1 MSELIEKAL
10 TDFRSLCVELIPVKY
25 AKEEILDYV
34 LGLSTSDCIVQLVK
48 HELIID
54 ELQVKVASY
63 NTFKAF
69 ERGTNRAKK
78 VSVEFLLNLTCK
90 TQIRDAI
97 KVSAPKLGDCAFI
110 IISCKGRRLLN
121 ELRTRVRQ
129 DLRDYIAKEFK
140 RDEVKVIEFVKKFY
154 GLRYVKCSLN
164 DDRLCTLFS
173 VLSKIALHP
182 YRK

>member
-1 MSELIEKAL
+1 VSELVEKAL
-10 TDFRSLCVELIPVKY
+10 MDFKSLCVELIPIKY

-34 LGLSTSDCIVQLVK
+34 LGLGISDCIVQLVR

-69 ERGTNRAKK
+69 ERGTNRARK

-97 KVSAPKLGDCAFI
+97 RASAPKLGDYAFV
-110 IISCKGRRLLN
+110 IISCKNRGSLN
-121 ELRTRVRQ
+121 QLRTKIRH
-129 DLRDYIAKEFK
+129 DLRDYIAREFK
-140 RDEVKVIEFVKKFY
+140 RDKAKVIEFVKKFY
-154 GLRYVKCSLN
+154 RLRNVKCSLN